1 MIDIFLF
8 KYQHMDNLTYALG
21 FIVLLM
27 LIKIFVDSDY
37 FFLTCM
43 TSPLDNETYC
53 VRQRDNTEQAIQ
65 LLSKMNMKLKEL
77 VLYVKKKY
85 PDNDAVKRLVERYNP
100 KRVIEISPL
109 SQHTAYSENKGEKLA
124 FCFNKKRNIH
134 SEMTEL
140 NTLVFVG
147 IHELSHIASITQGHG
162 DEFWDNFKFL
172 LENTHQKTIAVE
184 AKIYKPENYNKN
196 NVDY

>member
-1 MIDIFLF
+1 
-8 KYQHMDNLTYALG
+8 MDNLTYALG
-21 FIVLLM
+21 FIVFLM
-27 LIKIFVDSDY
+27 LIKIFIDSDY

-43 TSPLDNETYC
+43 KSPIDNETYC

-77 VLYVKKKY
+77 VLYVKKKH
-85 PDNDAVKRLVERYNP
+85 PNNDAVKRLVEKYNP

-124 FCFNKKRNIH
+124 FCLNKKRNIH

-172 LENTHQKTIAVE
+172 LENAVE
-184 AKIYKPENYNKN
+184 AKIYTPEDYSKN
-196 NVDY
+196 SVDYCGMKITDSPIFDM